1 MKETLDITNQD
12 LDELFERYR
21 KSPDSYVFVLLAD
34 ACRKIDRVDEA
45 LEICE
50 AGIKRHPDYAS
61 GYVVKAKCLHDLGKY
76 EDARGTF
83 ESVLAIDEHNLVAL
97 KYLGMIE
104 AKAGRFD
111 SARGYLQHIL
121 KLDPANRE
129 IKKALLEVDEQEQLE
144 TGGTTGSS
152 RTPQEAGGPGG
163 AATPGAIELEASDE
177 LATITLADIFASQG
191 YRDKALKIYREVLA
205 KEPGN
210 ELVQQKIAVLADDS
224 VDDVA
229 TGKPIELPADDDVE
243 PYEDEELNGV
253 GFEEIELG
261 REKTELRTESKAS
274 EKTEPRTEGKA
285 SEKTEPRTEGKASE
299 KTEPRTEGKA
309 SEKTEP
315 RTESKASEKPPKR
328 EKRPVE
334 PLAPTS
340 KRTRREIDE
349 GENIDH
355 FKRWLNKLS
364 N

>member
-12 LDELFERYR
+12 LDELFERYC

-243 PYEDEELNGV
+243 PYEDEEL
-253 GFEEIELG
+253 
-261 REKTELRTESKAS
+261 RAKRARKQSR
-274 EKTEPRTEGKA
+274 EPRAKRA
-285 SEKTEPRTEGKASE
+285 RKQSREPRARRARSRLSE
-299 KTEPRTEGKA
+299 RSARWSRSPQPRKEPAVRSTKGRISIISNA
-309 SEKTEP
+309 GS
-315 RTESKASEKPPKR
+315 
-328 EKRPVE
+328 
-334 PLAPTS
+334 TS
-340 KRTRREIDE
+340 
-349 GENIDH
+349 
-355 FKRWLNKLS
+355 
-364 N
+364 